1 MGSTGFASVQSPSL
15 EDWGESFSSVGVV
28 PAGKVDLSV
37 LTGGR
42 QEPAIDAPLLTV
54 GEAAARLHVHDN
66 TVRNWIARGVLTAV
80 RLPGGHRR
88 IDSMAVERVRMG
100 ILGNLAP
107 ADRGPVIEGPDDFAS
122 DFRPND
128 EIPS

>member
-1 MGSTGFASVQSPSL
+1 MGSTGFATVQSPSL
-15 EDWGESFSSVGVV
+15 EDWRETFSSVRAV
-28 PAGKVDLSV
+28 PSGKVDLSV

-42 QEPAIDAPLLTV
+42 QGQEIDPPLLTV

-66 TVRNWIARGVLTAV
+66 TIRNWIAKGVLKAV

-88 IDSMAVERVRMG
+88 IDSMAVERLRMG

-107 ADRGPVIEGPDDFAS
+107 ADRGPVIEGPDDFAR